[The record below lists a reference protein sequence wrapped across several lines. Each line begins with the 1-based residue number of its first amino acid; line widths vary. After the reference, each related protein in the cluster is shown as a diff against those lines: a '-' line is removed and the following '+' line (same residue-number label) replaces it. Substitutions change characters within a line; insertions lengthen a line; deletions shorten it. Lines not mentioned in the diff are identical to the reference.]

1 MSLINTKSS
10 RGQSSQN
17 RAEAAR
23 HSCESARK
31 FEKAGEY
38 EAARQALE
46 EFWPTGGQVPGLDG
60 LDDLTKAEVLLRI
73 GNVLGSLGSA
83 RSSPGSQETAKNL
96 LTRSLDIFQAQNEM
110 NRAAEARSDLALS
123 YWREGAFDEARVLLR
138 QALDE
143 AGEDQKE
150 IRATALIRSAIVE
163 KGAAR
168 YTEALNIFGKT
179 APLVEGIDNHALKGC
194 FHNTHASLLN
204 LVGLTE
210 KENRYID
217 QALIEF
223 AAASY
228 HFEQAG
234 NKRDRAKVEN
244 NLGYLFST
252 IRKFDQA
259 YLHLDRAR
267 KLFREL
273 EDFGTIAQIDDTR
286 ARTLLAEGRL
296 KEAERVARAS
306 LQALDKGDAQ
316 ALLAEALT
324 THGVV
329 LARMGK
335 HVRAR
340 EALDRAAEVA
350 ELAGDPEAAGRARLS
365 ILEELSKQI
374 PISGLGAIYQSAA
387 ELLQRSQDQSSR
399 DRLIACARQVI
410 DAVSKPEEPRREMG
424 EDVIWEGF
432 SFKEEMVK
440 SEKVVIERA
449 LRAAGGSVTRAAHL
463 LGFRHHQSLISLINN
478 RHKDLL
484 KTRSAVRQ
492 RRRHLFSPPTKIKRK
507 VVRSGPEHAKL
518 GISILHVSNESDS
531 AELIDKM
538 IVGEDWL
545 VQPCADGDV
554 ALTRLTG
561 DERYDLLLVDNDL
574 TGLGGLGGIELT
586 RRVRRMT
593 HRRRIPIVMLS
604 DGAAEAEAWRAGVD
618 AFLKKPEQDDQALPT
633 MARLLRV
640 DLKKPS

>member
-1 MSLINTKSS
+1 MSLINSKST
-10 RGQSSQN
+10 REPSSHNQI
-17 RAEAAR
+17 EAAR
-23 HSCESARK
+23 HSCELARQ

-38 EAARQALE
+38 EAARQALDD
-46 EFWPTGGQVPGLDG
+46 FWPTGAQVPGLEG
-60 LDDLTKAEVLLRI
+60 LDDLTTAEVLLRI
-73 GNVLGSLGSA
+73 GNVLGALGSA
-83 RSSPGSQETAKNL
+83 RPSPGSQEIARSL
-96 LTRSLDIFQAQNEM
+96 LTRSLDLFEAQNQV

-138 QALDE
+138 QTLDE
-143 AGEDQKE
+143 ASEDQKE
-150 IRATALIRSAIVE
+150 IRATALVRSALVE

-168 YTEALNIFGKT
+168 Y
-179 APLVEGIDNHALKGC
+179 
-194 FHNTHASLLN
+194 
-204 LVGLTE
+204 
-210 KENRYID
+210 D
-217 QALIEF
+217 Q
-223 AAASY
+223 
-228 HFEQAG
+228 
-234 NKRDRAKVEN
+234 
-244 NLGYLFST
+244 T
-252 IRKFDQA
+252 

-273 EDFGTIAQIDDTR
+273 ANFETIARIDDTR

-296 KEAERVARAS
+296 KEADRWARS
-306 LQALDKGDAQ
+306 SVQALEKGEAQ

-329 LARMGK
+329 LARLGK

-350 ELAGDPEAAGRARLS
+350 ELAGNPEAAGRARLS
-365 ILEELSKQI
+365 IVEELSKQT

-387 ELLQRSQDQSSR
+387 DLLKGSQDQSSR
-399 DRLIACARQVI
+399 ERLISCARQVI
-410 DAVSKPEEPRREMG
+410 EAMTKPEAPRREMG
-424 EDVIWEGF
+424 EEVTWEGF

-478 RHKDLL
+478 RHRDLL

-507 VVRSGPEHAKL
+507 VVRGGPEHAKL
-518 GISILHVSNESDS
+518 GISILHVNNESDS
-531 AELIDKM
+531 AQLIDKM

-545 VQPCADGDV
+545 VHSCAEGDV
-554 ALTRLTG
+554 ALAKLTG

-574 TGLGGLGGIELT
+574 TGLSGIELT

-593 HRRRIPIVMLS
+593 HRRRIPLVMLS
-604 DGAAEAEAWRAGVD
+604 DAAAEADAWRAGVD
-618 AFLKKPEQDDQALPT
+618 AFLKKPDQVDQVLPT

-640 DLKKPS
+640 DLKKPT

>member
-1 MSLINTKSS
+1 MSLINTKSIS
-10 RGQSSQN
+10 EKSSQSRN
-17 RAEAAR
+17 EAAQYT
-23 HSCESARK
+23 CELARQ
-31 FEKAGEY
+31 FEKTGEY
-38 EAARQALE
+38 EAARQALD
-46 EFWPTGGQVPGLDG
+46 EFWPTGEQGPRLDG
-60 LDDLTKAEVLLRI
+60 LDDLIKGEVLLRI
-73 GNVLGSLGSA
+73 GAVLGSLGSA
-83 RSSPGSQETAKNL
+83 RQSPGSQETAKNL
-96 LTRSLDIFQAQNEM
+96 LTQSLDIFQARNQVD
-110 NRAAEARSDLALS
+110 RAAEARSDLALC

-138 QALDE
+138 QTLDE
-143 AGEDQKE
+143 ASEDQRE
-150 IRATALIRSAIVE
+150 IRATAMIRSAIVE

-168 YTEALNIFGKT
+168 YTEALNIFRK
-179 APLVEGIDNHALKGC
+179 AELLVEGIDDHALKGA
-194 FHNTHASLLN
+194 FHNTYASLLN
-204 LVGLTE
+204 LVGLAE
-210 KENRYID
+210 KEDRYID

-234 NKRDRAKVEN
+234 NKRYRARVEN

-259 YLHLDRAR
+259 YLHLDHAR
-267 KLFREL
+267 RLFREL
-273 EDFGTIAQIDDTR
+273 GDFGTAAQIDDTR

-296 KEAERVARAS
+296 KEAERVARSAV
-306 LQALDKGDAQ
+306 QALDDGDQQ

-329 LARMGK
+329 LARLGK

-340 EALDRAAEVA
+340 EALDRAIDVA

-365 ILEELSKQI
+365 IVEELAKQT
-374 PISGLGAIYQSAA
+374 PINELGTIYQSAA
-387 ELLQRSQDQSSR
+387 DLLQRSQDQSSC
-399 DRLIACARQVI
+399 DRLILCARQVI
-410 DAVSKPEEPRREMG
+410 EAMSKPDVARREMD
-424 EDVIWEGF
+424 EVVAWDGF

-507 VVRSGPEHAKL
+507 VVRSGPEHASL
-518 GISILHVSNESDS
+518 GISILHVNSGNEP
-531 AELIDKM
+531 AQLIDTL

-545 VQPCADGDV
+545 VQSCAEGDI
-554 ALTRLTG
+554 ALTKLTG
-561 DERYDLLLVDNDL
+561 DDRYDLLLVDNDL
-574 TGLGGLGGIELT
+574 SGLSGIELT

-618 AFLKKPEQDDQALPT
+618 AFLKKPEQTDQAMAN

-640 DLKKPS
+640 DLKK